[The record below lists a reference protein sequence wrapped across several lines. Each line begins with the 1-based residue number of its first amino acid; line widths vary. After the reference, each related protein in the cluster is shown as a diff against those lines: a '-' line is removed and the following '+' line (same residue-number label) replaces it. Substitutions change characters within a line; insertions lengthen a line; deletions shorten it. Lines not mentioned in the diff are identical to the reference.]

1 METVKNAF
9 LAPFSDSAAA
19 ATTPAK
25 TAAAYGVAGLLIG
38 MFFLGK

>member
-1 METVKNAF
+1 METIKNAY

-25 TAAAYGVAGLLIG
+25 TAVAYAIAGLAIG
-38 MFFLGK
+38 LFLK